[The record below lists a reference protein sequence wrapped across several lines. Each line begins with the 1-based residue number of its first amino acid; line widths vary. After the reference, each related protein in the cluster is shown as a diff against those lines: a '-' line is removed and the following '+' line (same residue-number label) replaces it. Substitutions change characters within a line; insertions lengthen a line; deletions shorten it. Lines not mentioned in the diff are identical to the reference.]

1 MEDTTCYR
9 NFKNIVIKG
18 SPLYQRS
25 IVEQLDKVWATWTG
39 WAVLRG
45 VIDSGKT
52 VTIVPYSAADEKEM
66 GRKNA
71 FARPTSPRAGAPR
84 GVPLYNGGVD
94 DRDTPQDER
103 FGTISFFNGS
113 GGGSD
118 SEMHFSVDSWQT
130 MPTCSKTVTSGCMP
144 PMFAQNRG
152 PDDTLLHELVHSLRE
167 MQGKFTQY
175 PTRTK
180 GYDNE
185 DEFFAILVQ
194 NIYASEKGITILRRD
209 HTGARAIQ
217 RALSTSEGFLGKG
230 QRPLSMEQLENRL
243 LVRKLTSECFT
254 LCANI
259 RTRVR
264 APFNPISEYLRN
276 PTLYPYDPKLAW
288 AHPREHRTGPGQGGR
303 AGTSVSVRPFAFLM
317 RMPLVTDLVSAV

>member
-1 MEDTTCYR
+1 MEDTICYR
-9 NFKNIVIKG
+9 NFKNVVIKG
-18 SPLYQRS
+18 PPPYQRS
-25 IVEQLDKVWATWTG
+25 VVEQLDKVWATWTG

-52 VTIVPYSAADEKEM
+52 VTFVPYSAEDEKKM

-71 FARPTSPRAGAPR
+71 LAAATSLRAATPYGYWLNSGRA
-84 GVPLYNGGVD
+84 D
-94 DRDTPQDER
+94 DPDTAKDER
-103 FGTISFFNGS
+103 FETTPFLRGR

-118 SEMHFSVDSWQT
+118 SEVHFSVDTWQT
-130 MPTCSKTVTSGCMP
+130 QPTCSKTVTSACLP
-144 PMFAQNRG
+144 SIYAQNMG
-152 PDDTLLHELVHSLRE
+152 PDDILLHELVHSLRE
-167 MQGKFTQY
+167 MHGQLTLY

-209 HTGARAIQ
+209 HHGGSAIQ

-243 LVRKLTSECFT
+243 LVRKLTNECFA
-254 LCANI
+254 LCSNI
-259 RTRVR
+259 RTHVR
-264 APFNPISEYLRN
+264 APFNPISEYLCK
-276 PTLYPYDPKLAW
+276 PALYPYDPKLAW
-288 AHPREHRTGPGQGGR
+288 GAPART
-303 AGTSVSVRPFAFLM
+303 
-317 RMPLVTDLVSAV
+317 